1 MKGKR
6 FSEEQIIVVLKES
19 EAESRLP
26 LLSRSDV
33 SRHTRTTPSPM
44 DHAPSAHL
52 TRGSSAEAAAT
63 VLARL

>member
-26 LLSRSDV
+26 LLSRSGV

-44 DHAPSAHL
+44 DHAPPARL
-52 TRGSSAEAAAT
+52 TRESSAEAAAT
-63 VLARL
+63 VLA

>member
-1 MKGKR
+1 
-6 FSEEQIIVVLKES
+6 VVLKES

-26 LLSRSDV
+26 LLSRSGV

-44 DHAPSAHL
+44 DHAPSARL